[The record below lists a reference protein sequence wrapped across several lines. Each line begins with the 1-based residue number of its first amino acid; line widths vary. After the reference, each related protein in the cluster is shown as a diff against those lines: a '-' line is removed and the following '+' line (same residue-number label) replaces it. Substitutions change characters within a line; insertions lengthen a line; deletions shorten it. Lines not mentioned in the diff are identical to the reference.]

1 MFLLRLFIEKYNLF
15 LTKIHFFFSYAERLR
30 TKLITLHSE
39 KKKDQIVL
47 TPKHNVPENPFVEV
61 CAVKV

>member
-1 MFLLRLFIEKYNLF
+1 MFLLRLFIEKYNCISYKDTLF
-15 LTKIHFFFSYAERLR
+15 FNYAERLR

-61 CAVKV
+61 RAVKV